1 MINQGNK
8 LRNETREKIA
18 ELEKQHDI
26 TLSTTQKILLSL
38 KGPVT
43 PILDVLYG
51 TVNLFVL
58 DQHLM
63 KADETMVDLLDVE
76 IGDEIDSR
84 EVIVHKNGRPLV
96 YARSYI
102 PTARCSDAVL
112 KDLADKRLTTG
123 NIMAKNNIE
132 TMRKINEIYIE
143 KPSPILQELFHTSE
157 FMVAR
162 RYIMVHGKKP
172 VIWTEE
178 KYPISYFRDE

>member
-1 MINQGNK
+1 MIYEGNQLK
-8 LRNETREKIA
+8 NETREKIA
-18 ELEKQHDI
+18 ELEQRHNVK
-26 TLSTTQKILLSL
+26 LSTTQKILLSL

-51 TVNLFVL
+51 AVNLFVL
-58 DQHLM
+58 DQHLTE
-63 KADETMVDLLDVE
+63 ADETIAELLDIE

-84 EVIVHKNGRPLV
+84 EVIVHKNGRPLI

-112 KDLADKRLTTG
+112 EDLAKKKLTTG
-123 NIMAKNNIE
+123 IIMAKNNIE
-132 TMRKINEIYIE
+132 TMRKINEISIE
-143 KPSPILQELFHTSE
+143 KPTPILQELFHTSE
-157 FMVAR
+157 DMITR
-162 RYIMVHGKKP
+162 KYIMVHRKRP